1 MLIMILLFPILLIK
15 NNDLNIFIKDYR
27 RLLTKILIEREEWLI
42 IFYQEIPKVLQPN
55 RELFIELSQIWSKVN
70 S

>member
-1 MLIMILLFPILLIK
+1 MILLFPILLIK